1 MRAYARIKREMLVTG
16 VAVSKDIHNVEG
28 LKGRTVVYCSE
39 DEYQNG
45 HDKKDS

>member
-1 MRAYARIKREMLVTG
+1 
-16 VAVSKDIHNVEG
+16 VEG